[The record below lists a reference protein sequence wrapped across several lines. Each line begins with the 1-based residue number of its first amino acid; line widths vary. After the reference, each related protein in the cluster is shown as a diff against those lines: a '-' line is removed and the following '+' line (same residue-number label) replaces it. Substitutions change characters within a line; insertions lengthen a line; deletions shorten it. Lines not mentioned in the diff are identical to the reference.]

1 MPLKRLL
8 LIRAGETD
16 WNLQGRWQ
24 GWVPVPLNEHG
35 RQQVY
40 RLAHFI
46 RNIKPARLYSSDNR
60 RAAHTAELLAEELGY
75 PPVLDKRLRERSIG
89 RWQGMILPEIRAWHP
104 DEYARLMADP
114 ENYKIPGGESLNQ
127 VRERACAAISEIVAD
142 ADNYA
147 DAMTVAVISHTTAI
161 RAAVTALVPEI
172 DLSGVTL
179 GNTSVTTLR
188 RQDNGTWML
197 LAANDCS
204 HLEGLESRY
213 MPEVEDKA

>member
-24 GWVPVPLNEHG
+24 GWVPVPLNAHG
-35 RQQVY
+35 RKQVY

-60 RAAHTAELLAEELGY
+60 RAAQTAELLAEPLGY
-75 PPVLDKRLRERSIG
+75 SPVLDERLRERSIG
-89 RWQGMILPEIRAWHP
+89 RWQGMILPEIRDWHP

-114 ENYKIPGGESLNQ
+114 ENYWIPGGESLRQ
-127 VRERACAAISEIVAD
+127 VRERACAAITDIVA
-142 ADNYA
+142 YA
-147 DAMTVAVISHTTAI
+147 DKQADSMTVAVISHTTAI
-161 RAAVTALVPEI
+161 RAAVTALVPEA
-172 DLSGVTL
+172 DLDGVTL

-188 RQDNGTWML
+188 RQEDGTWTL

-213 MPEVEDKA
+213 MPEVEDRT